1 MSQTVTMRL
10 PDETAEWLK
19 ASARR
24 VGRSVS
30 ELGATLF
37 EEARRMSEFAEI
49 EFRTFGGERQ
59 ACLTGGLR
67 LWKVILTAQGYAMDA
82 QKTAAHFDIP
92 VWKAQA
98 AFHYYEAFPQEIE
111 DAIADTRAQTFDTLK
126 RKLPQMERHEVTV
139 AAADVAAPVVES
151 AAKSNKTKRTA

>member
-1 MSQTVTMRL
+1 MSFHLREFAL
-10 PDETAEWLK
+10 E
-19 ASARR
+19 R
-24 VGRSVS
+24 VEG
-30 ELGATLF
+30 LGARVRDRVLDLLGKRLVVM
-37 EEARRMSEFAEI
+37 E
-49 EFRTFGGERQ
+49 
-59 ACLTGGLR
+59 GGLR
-67 LWKVILTAQGYAMDA
+67 LWKVILTAQGYDMDA

-92 VWKAQA
+92 AWKAQA

-126 RKLPQMERHEVTV
+126 RKLPQIERHEITV

>member
-10 PDETAEWLK
+10 PDETADWLK

-37 EEARRMSEFAEI
+37 EEARRISEFAEV
-49 EFRTFGGERQ
+49 EFRTFGGQRQ

-67 LWKVILTAQGYAMDA
+67 LWKIILTAQDYEMDA
-82 QKTAAHFDIP
+82 IKTAAHFDLP
-92 VWKAQA
+92 TWRVQA
-98 AFHYYEAFPQEIE
+98 AYHYYEAFPLEI
-111 DAIADTRAQTFDTLK
+111 DVAIAEVRAHSFDTLK
-126 RKLPQMERHEVTV
+126 RKLPQLERQEAALAANGESVT
-139 AAADVAAPVVES
+139 
-151 AAKSNKTKRTA
+151 

>member
-30 ELGATLF
+30 EVGAALF

-59 ACLTGGLR
+59 ACLKGGLR
-67 LWKVILTAQGYAMDA
+67 LWKVILTAQSYAMDA
-82 QKTAAHFDIP
+82 EKTAAHFELP
-92 VWKAQA
+92 VWKVQA
-98 AFHYYEAFPQEIE
+98 ALHYYEAFPEEI
-111 DAIADTRAQTFDTLK
+111 DAAIADARTQTFDTLK
-126 RKLPQMERHEVTV
+126 RKLPQLERQEVTT
-139 AAADVAAPVVES
+139 DTELS
-151 AAKSNKTKRTA
+151 S